1 MSLTK
6 RVAVRSLAL
15 ALCIAAPA
23 TADTA
28 APSPIVKACVDSK
41 GQLETAEIVESSNHP
56 EIDAAALKV
65 VRASRYAPA
74 SDKKQ
79 KKGKSSCIKFR
90 VKFVLKDG
98 EPVPEGS

>member
-6 RVAVRSLAL
+6 RFAIPWLAL
-15 ALCIAAPA
+15 AICIAAPA
-23 TADTA
+23 SADTP

-41 GQLETAEIVESSNHP
+41 GQLETAEIVESSTHP

-65 VRASRYAPA
+65 VRAARYAPG
-74 SDKKQ
+74 SGK

-98 EPVPEGS
+98 ELVPEGS

>member
-6 RVAVRSLAL
+6 RFAISWLAL
-15 ALCIAAPA
+15 AICIAAPA
-23 TADTA
+23 SASADTP

-41 GQLETAEIVESSNHP
+41 GQLETAEIVETSTYP

-65 VRASRYAPA
+65 VRASRFTSA
-74 SDKKQ
+74 SDK

-90 VKFVLKDG
+90 VKFVIKDG
-98 EPVPEGS
+98 ELVPEGS